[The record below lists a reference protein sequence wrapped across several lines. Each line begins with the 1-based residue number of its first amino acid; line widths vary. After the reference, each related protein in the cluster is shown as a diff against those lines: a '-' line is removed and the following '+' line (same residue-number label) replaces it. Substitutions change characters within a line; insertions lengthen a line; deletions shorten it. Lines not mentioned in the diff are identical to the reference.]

1 MIKSLPAS
9 AGGAR
14 DVGSNPGSGI
24 CPGEGNGNLLQY
36 PCLGT
41 PMDRGAWRAK
51 VQGFQELAMTLRVT
65 QQQFHF
71 WGSNVNGTTS
81 LMFTAS
87 IYEVVDFCIL
97 IVLQPCYII
106 Y

>member
-1 MIKSLPAS
+1 MIKILPAS
-9 AGGAR
+9 AGGSR

-41 PMDRGAWRAK
+41 PMDRGAWRAN

-71 WGSNVNGTTS
+71 WGSNVSGTTS